1 MRAKLVALLFLL
13 SALIALGQDRA
24 LTVDRA
30 KPATYAL
37 DREREPVYGR
47 CVGVT
52 DGDTL
57 RVLTTKQENLK
68 VRVAFID
75 CPEARQPF
83 GARAKQA
90 MSRLVFGKD
99 LELRPQARDRYGR
112 LVALVY
118 VEGVD
123 AGFELLTAGLAWPSY
138 RHLVQA
144 PAEVQASYSAAG
156 DRARE
161 QRVGLWS
168 DPAPI
173 PPWEW
178 RKNQKE
184 RSRVTQDALG

>member
-1 MRAKLVALLFLL
+1 MRTKLVTILFLL
-13 SALIALGQDRA
+13 SALTGLGREGALRADRP
-24 LTVDRA
+24 
-30 KPATYAL
+30 KPITYAL
-37 DREREPVYGR
+37 DREREPIYGR
-47 CVGVT
+47 GVGVT
-52 DGDTL
+52 DGDTIC
-57 RVLTTKQENLK
+57 VLTVRQELLK

-83 GARAKQA
+83 GTRAKQA

-99 LELRPQARDRYGR
+99 LELRPQAIDRYGR

-118 VEGVD
+118 VEGTD

-156 DRARE
+156 ERARDE
-161 QRVGLWS
+161 RVGLWV
-168 DPAPI
+168 DPNPV

-178 RKNQKE
+178 RKTKGN
-184 RSRVTQDALG
+184 VPG